1 MDYKQ
6 KYLKYKNKYIIA
18 KNNKLF
24 GRYNIDQQYKGG
36 VKNKNLEEYEKD
48 KIITKK
54 STNLL
59 GGVGSGEEIMDLPN
73 ITIDG
78 INFRLV
84 GYNLKNETI
93 DREALKI
100 ISTLPNG
107 KTHEL
112 YLYQSE
118 TSLGFWRLGC
128 YNRGQLYK
136 GENDYIQQTFLHFTL
151 QEFINKNISVVKC
164 IPFVNTH
171 PELNEINKEQMKKE
185 YPELLNNSFPFCYN
199 KMPKYKYTFELD
211 IPQHIIDPSRMIN
224 IEPFI
229 VYDKDSSNLCGNW
242 KKNPQLYLE
251 NISNKLSEQY
261 QLDKDNIK
269 FLYNDVYEYN
279 NKGFDGINIKLNV
292 IYKIYLCKLIS
303 KNDESELFLYYTI
316 YSIKNEDRLIVC
328 KNYFP
333 LFLTTNLN
341 ITPFGTFQNYV
352 LSAGYICKIFEYRKQ
367 ADTFGHS
374 ISKEHLHI
382 GFMYNNLFP
391 FNEIK
396 KL

>member
-1 MDYKQ
+1 
-6 KYLKYKNKYIIA
+6 
-18 KNNKLF
+18 
-24 GRYNIDQQYKGG
+24 
-36 VKNKNLEEYEKD
+36 
-48 KIITKK
+48 
-54 STNLL
+54 
-59 GGVGSGEEIMDLPN
+59 
-73 ITIDG
+73 
-78 INFRLV
+78 
-84 GYNLKNETI
+84 
-93 DREALKI
+93 
-100 ISTLPNG
+100 
-107 KTHEL
+107 
-112 YLYQSE
+112 
-118 TSLGFWRLGC
+118 
-128 YNRGQLYK
+128 
-136 GENDYIQQTFLHFTL
+136 
-151 QEFINKNISVVKC
+151 
-164 IPFVNTH
+164 
-171 PELNEINKEQMKKE
+171 
-185 YPELLNNSFPFCYN
+185 
-199 KMPKYKYTFELD
+199 
-211 IPQHIIDPSRMIN
+211 MIN

-341 ITPFGTFQNYV
+341 ITQFGTFQNYV

-391 FNEIK
+391 YNEIK